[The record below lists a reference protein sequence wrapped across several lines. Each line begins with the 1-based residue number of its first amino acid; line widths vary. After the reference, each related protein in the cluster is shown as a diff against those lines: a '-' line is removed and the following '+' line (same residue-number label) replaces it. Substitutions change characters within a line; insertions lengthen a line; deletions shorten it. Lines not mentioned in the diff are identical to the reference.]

1 MRLLHSADWHLGRQF
16 HNVSLLEDQ
25 AYVLEQIVSLAR
37 ERQVD
42 VVVIAGD
49 IYDRAVPPAEAVTL
63 LNSVLE
69 QLVDEAG
76 IPVVM
81 ISGNHDSAERL
92 AFGQKLMSTDGF
104 HVFGPLSS
112 AVEPLVLSDDHGPV
126 YFCPLPYAEP
136 SQVRLHLEDEN
147 LISHHAAL
155 LSLAEQMRGRVPE
168 GARSVAIGH
177 CWVTGGEASDSERP
191 ITVGGAGYVGRD
203 CFAGFNYTALGHLHQ
218 PQFAGKNVH
227 YSGSILKYS
236 FSEVT
241 HKKSVSL
248 VEMDDAGKV
257 KVERVLLSS
266 RHDVRIISGSMKK
279 LLAGPAKGESPDDY
293 LLVRLT
299 DRKAILDAVGKLR
312 DVYPNILH
320 LERPGL
326 ISAGPSRNR
335 TKDHRNRSEF
345 DLFKDFHAE
354 ITTEPMVEGAE
365 EAFKE
370 IVDSLRL
377 AEQEVSS

>member
-112 AVEPLVLSDDHGPV
+112 AVEPLVLSDDHGP
-126 YFCPLPYAEP
+126 
-136 SQVRLHLEDEN
+136 R
-147 LISHHAAL
+147 
-155 LSLAEQMRGRVPE
+155 
-168 GARSVAIGH
+168 
-177 CWVTGGEASDSERP
+177 
-191 ITVGGAGYVGRD
+191 
-203 CFAGFNYTALGHLHQ
+203 
-218 PQFAGKNVH
+218 
-227 YSGSILKYS
+227 
-236 FSEVT
+236 
-241 HKKSVSL
+241 
-248 VEMDDAGKV
+248 
-257 KVERVLLSS
+257 
-266 RHDVRIISGSMKK
+266 
-279 LLAGPAKGESPDDY
+279 
-293 LLVRLT
+293 
-299 DRKAILDAVGKLR
+299 
-312 DVYPNILH
+312 
-320 LERPGL
+320 
-326 ISAGPSRNR
+326 
-335 TKDHRNRSEF
+335 
-345 DLFKDFHAE
+345 
-354 ITTEPMVEGAE
+354 
-365 EAFKE
+365 
-370 IVDSLRL
+370 
-377 AEQEVSS
+377 